1 MSFARLLEVARAEFR
16 FQTRRPLF
24 WVLLV
29 VLGLV
34 AWGLSSGH
42 VRIGSGDSDV
52 GGKKAFI
59 TSQFALGSGL
69 AVTAIL
75 LYGFFLAVAAGMT
88 VIRDDELKVGEILHS
103 TPLTPG
109 EYVWGKFAGVAATFT
124 LLLASDLALRAFFN
138 HVLKS
143 AESSE
148 FIGPFSAW
156 SYIRPALWLAVPT
169 LVFLGGA
176 SFLVGVWTR
185 KPILVFALPT
195 ILLLVCIFFVW
206 SWEPGWLSNAL
217 DELLMLCDPAGMRW
231 LNHTWL
237 KVDRGVDFYNTQ
249 PIGIDSAFGAS
260 RFAFAGLGL
269 ASVWIAARLVAR
281 ELRGA
286 ARVRKA
292 VPATQREPE
301 RAVSAPGA
309 HSLADL
315 RMHASPRGLFAGI
328 TEVARAELR
337 ELRHQPGLYLFVPLI
352 LLQTISIALVRVGA
366 FDTPLLSTPGT
377 LAVDSMNT
385 LSLLLGLLLLFYTVE
400 SLERENARGL
410 ASIYY
415 ATPVRTAAVLF
426 GKALANS
433 LVGVVILVAAWLAC
447 GIVLLVQGKVGMQVT
462 PFLLAWGL
470 CLVPTLIA
478 WNSFVTLLYALGR
491 NRYTTY
497 ALALGV
503 LIFTGWMQTRG
514 HMNWVGN
521 WNLWNA
527 LVWSDMGHFEIGR
540 AALVLNRLFYLS
552 IAVLC
557 IALAVRTF
565 PRRSFDAA
573 LTLQRLQPRAL
584 VRGALRLSPFL
595 IVPLALGILLFR
607 MVDNGFQG
615 DRYDKLGKD
624 YWRKNIATW
633 KDAPKPAIVAAE
645 VDLVLEPARG
655 FLHSKGE
662 YTLFNDTQ
670 KPLERFPVSK
680 GPHYKNVHWTL
691 AGAEYTPEDRAGLE
705 IFTPKPPL
713 APGASIQLGFE
724 LEGTF
729 PEGATKNG
737 GGTSDFVLA
746 SGVVLTSFG
755 PDFVPTI
762 GYSESV
768 GVDDD
773 NKSDPK
779 VWPKDWYEGITRSGF
794 GNNLPQTTK
803 ITIHAPEEYTLNSV
817 GTLTSDTVADG
828 IRTSVWQSD
837 HPVNF
842 FNVVAGKWNV
852 KRGKGT
858 AIYYHPGHEY
868 NVDEMLECLDGARQH
883 YSEWFYPYPWNELK
897 LSEFPGIAG
906 YAQGFPTNITFS
918 ESIGFLTESDPKAHA
933 AFMVTAH
940 ESAHQWW
947 GNILEPGEGPGGDIL
962 SEGMAHFSTILLTGE
977 MRGERERIELCKRFE
992 ERYGDGRQVDAEK
1005 PMIELDGSR
1014 PGDRVVL
1021 YEKGGWSAWMMLQL
1035 VGRANMLRGCQE
1047 FIRKYEKGPDHP
1059 VLQDF
1064 TPAIREFAPDK
1075 LAYDAFVEQWYHQVV
1090 IPEYKL
1096 ENVTREKGS
1105 AGLTWFEHMK
1115 DKLLP
1120 GDSGWEVKLTLHNAG
1135 SATMPVEVCAS
1146 RGERFPDE
1154 KPAAKKQPEAP
1165 SDSNIVA
1172 AAEQSAKKK
1181 DAPEPYRDSRTSI
1194 TLAAGESKEV
1204 VIHCAFEPQLVTVD
1218 PDALVLQLR
1227 RKFALFKF

>member
-1 MSFARLLEVARAEFR
+1 MNLRRFFEVARAEFR

-24 WVLLV
+24 WVLLI
-29 VLGLV
+29 VLGLM
-34 AWGLSSGH
+34 AWGMSTGH
-42 VRIGSGDSDV
+42 MRISSGDSDV

-59 TSQFALGSGL
+59 TSQFALAQGFG
-69 AVTAIL
+69 VQVML
-75 LYGFFLAVAAGMT
+75 LYGFFLAVAAGMGI
-88 VIRDDELKVGEILHS
+88 IRDEELKVGEILHS

-109 EYVWGKFAGVAATFT
+109 EYVWGKFAGVMGAFG
-124 LLLASDLALRAFFN
+124 LLLFSDLALRAFFN
-138 HVLKS
+138 HALVT

-156 SYIRPALWLAVPT
+156 NYARPALVMAVPT
-169 LVFLGGA
+169 LLFMGGVSSLLGA
-176 SFLVGVWTR
+176 WSH

-195 ILLLVCIFFVW
+195 LLLLLCLFFVW
-206 SWEPGWLSNAL
+206 SWEPSWLPVAI
-217 DELLMLCDPAGMRW
+217 DRALMLVDPGGLRW
-231 LNHTWL
+231 LDHTWL
-237 KVDRGVDFYNTQ
+237 KVDRGVEYYNTQ
-249 PIGIDSAFGAS
+249 PLGVDLAFGAS
-260 RFAFAGLGL
+260 RLAFAGFGL
-269 ASVWIAARLVAR
+269 ASVGVAARLVAR

-286 ARVRKA
+286 KRVRAAAPARERELEHA
-292 VPATQREPE
+292 VPA
-301 RAVSAPGA
+301 PGTT
-309 HSLADL
+309 SLADL
-315 RMHASPRGLFAGI
+315 RMHASPRGLVSGI
-328 TEVARAELR
+328 VEVARAELR

-352 LLQTISIALVRVGA
+352 LLQTVSVALVRVGA

-377 LAVDSMNT
+377 LAVGTMNT
-385 LSLLLGLLLLFYTVE
+385 LTLLLGLLLLFYTVE

-415 ATPVRTAAVLF
+415 ATPVRTAAILF

-433 LVGVVILVAAWLAC
+433 LVGVVILAAAWLAC
-447 GIVLLVQGKVGMQVT
+447 WIVLLVQGKVGMQVT
-462 PFLLAWGL
+462 PFLLTWGL

-478 WNSFVTLLYALGR
+478 WNSFVALLYALGR

-514 HMNWVGN
+514 HVNWVGN
-521 WNLWNA
+521 WDLWNA
-527 LVWSDMGHFEIGR
+527 LQWSDMGSFELGR
-540 AALVLNRLFYLS
+540 NALVLNRLLYLS

-557 IALAVRTF
+557 IALAVRVF
-565 PRRSFDAA
+565 PRRSVDTAR
-573 LTLQRLQPRAL
+573 TLQRLRP
-584 VRGALRLSPFL
+584 GALARAALQLAPML
-595 IVPLALGILLFR
+595 LVPLGLGIWLFSI
-607 MVDNGFQG
+607 VDSGFEG
-615 DRYDKLGKD
+615 GRYEKLAKD

-633 KDAPKPAIVAAE
+633 KDAPKPAIVAAD
-645 VDLVLEPARG
+645 VDLVLEPARH
-655 FLHSKGE
+655 FLHTKGE
-662 YTLFNDTQ
+662 YTLFNDTG
-670 KPLERFPVSK
+670 KPLGRFPVTK
-680 GPHYKNVHWTL
+680 GAHYRNLRWTL
-691 AGAEYTPEDRAGLE
+691 EGAEYAPEDRAGLE
-705 IFTPKPPL
+705 IITPPAPL
-713 APGASIQLGFE
+713 APGASLHLGFE
-724 LEGTF
+724 FEGNY

-737 GGTSDFVLA
+737 GGTGNFVLP

-755 PDFVPTI
+755 PEFVPVV
-762 GYSESV
+762 GFVESV

-779 VWPKDWYEGITRSGF
+779 VWPRDWYEGITKSGF

-803 ITIHAPEEYTLNSV
+803 VTIHAPAEYTLNSV
-817 GTLTSDTVADG
+817 GTLASDTVENG
-828 IRTSVWQSD
+828 IRTSVWVSD

-842 FNVVAGKWNV
+842 FNVVAGKWEV

-858 AIYYHPGHEY
+858 AIYYHPGHAY

-883 YSEWFYPYPWNELK
+883 FSEWFYPYPWNELK
-897 LSEFPGIAG
+897 LSEFPGIAS

-918 ESIGFLTESDPKAHA
+918 ESIGFLTESDPKARA

-992 ERYGDGRQVDAEK
+992 EKYGDGRQVDSEK
-1005 PMIELDGSR
+1005 PMVELDGSR

-1021 YEKGGWSAWMMLQL
+1021 YEKGGWAAWMMLDL

-1047 FIRKYEKGPDHP
+1047 FIRRFEKGPDHP

-1064 TPAIREFAPDK
+1064 TQVLREFAPEK
-1075 LAYDAFVEQWYHQVV
+1075 QAYDAFVDEWYQHVV
-1090 IPEYKL
+1090 VPEYKL
-1096 ENVTREKGS
+1096 EDVTR
-1105 AGLTWFEHMK
+1105 AV
-1115 DKLLP
+1115 LP
-1120 GDSGWEVKLTLHNAG
+1120 GDGGWEVKFTLRNAG
-1135 SATMPVEVCAS
+1135 TGSMPVVLCAS

-1154 KPAAKKQPEAP
+1154 QASANNKPVGP
-1165 SDSNIVA
+1165 SDSNVVA
-1172 AAEQSAKKK
+1172 AAEPEQKAQ
-1181 DAPEPYRDSRTSI
+1181 DAPEPYRDARTRV
-1194 TLAAGESKEV
+1194 TLGAGESKEV
-1204 VIHCAFEPQLVTVD
+1204 VLRCGFEPQLVTVD

>member
-1 MSFARLLEVARAEFR
+1 MKLARLSEIARTEFR

-29 VLGLV
+29 VLGLM
-34 AWGLSSGH
+34 AWAMSTGSM
-42 VRIGSGDSDV
+42 RISSGDSDV

-59 TSQFALGSGL
+59 TSQFALTQML
-69 AVTAIL
+69 CVQVML
-75 LYGFFLAVAAGMT
+75 LYGFFVAVAAGMT
-88 VIRDDELKVGEILHS
+88 VIRDEELRVGELLHS

-109 EYVWGKFAGVAATFT
+109 EYVWGKFAGVAATFA
-124 LLLASDLALRAFFN
+124 LVLGLDLALRAFFN

-143 AESSE
+143 PESSE
-148 FIGPFSAW
+148 FIGPFAAW
-156 SYIRPALWLAVPT
+156 NYLRPALLLALPT
-169 LVFLGGA
+169 LLFLGGA
-176 SFLVGVWTR
+176 SFLVGAWSR

-195 ILLLVCIFFVW
+195 ILLLVCLFFVW
-206 SWEPGWLSNAL
+206 NWEPSWLPTRI
-217 DELLMLCDPAGMRW
+217 DEALMLIDPAGLRW
-231 LNHTWL
+231 LDHTWL

-249 PIGIDSAFGAS
+249 PVGIDLAFGAS
-260 RFAFAGLGL
+260 RLAFAGFGL
-269 ASVWIAARLVAR
+269 LSVLVATWLLAR

-286 ARVRKA
+286 ARVRA
-292 VPATQREPE
+292 ARTSLLSEPAHAAP
-301 RAVSAPGA
+301 APGPGG
-309 HSLADL
+309 LADL
-315 RMHASPRGLFAGI
+315 RMRSRPRGLWAGI
-328 TEVARAELR
+328 VEVARAELR

-352 LLQTISIALVRVGA
+352 LLQTVSVALVRVGA

-377 LAVDSMNT
+377 LAVGTLNT
-385 LSLLLGLLLLFYTVE
+385 LTLLLALLLLFYSVE

-410 ASIYY
+410 SSIYY
-415 ATPVRTAAVLF
+415 ATPVRTAAILF

-447 GIVLLVQGKVGMQVT
+447 WIVLLFQGKVGMRIT
-462 PFLLAWGL
+462 PFLCAWGL

-521 WNLWNA
+521 WDLWNS
-527 LVWSDMGHFEIGR
+527 LQWTDMGTFELGR
-540 AALVLNRLFYLS
+540 GALVLNRVFFLS

-584 VRGALRLSPFL
+584 LRSSLRLAPFL
-595 IVPLALGILLFR
+595 LVPLVLGIWLFHI
-607 MVDNGFQG
+607 VDDGFQG
-615 DRYDKLGKD
+615 GRYDKLAKD

-633 KDAPKPAIVAAE
+633 KDAEKPAIVGAV

-655 FLHSKGE
+655 FLHTRGE
-662 YTLFNDTQ
+662 YTLLNDTQ
-670 KPLERFPVSK
+670 RPIERIPLTR
-680 GPHYKNVHWTL
+680 GAHYKNVHWTL
-691 AGAEYTPEDRAGLE
+691 AGVECTPEDRAGLE
-705 IFTPKPPL
+705 IFTPGEPL
-713 APGASIQLGFE
+713 APGASLRLGFE
-724 LEGTF
+724 FEGTY

-737 GGTSDFVLA
+737 GGTGDFVLP

-755 PDFVPTI
+755 TDFVPVV
-762 GYSESV
+762 GYLEGV
-768 GVDDD
+768 GVDED

-779 VWPKDWYEGITRSGF
+779 VWRKDWYEGITKSGF
-794 GNNLPQTTK
+794 GNNLPQTTRL
-803 ITIHAPEEYTLNSV
+803 TIHAPAEYTLNSV
-817 GTLTSDTVADG
+817 GTLTSDTVENG
-828 IRTSVWQSD
+828 TRTSVWESD

-852 KRGKGT
+852 KRGQGT

-868 NVDEMLECLDGARQH
+868 NVDEMLECLDGAREH
-883 YSEWFYPYPWNELK
+883 YSEWFYPYPWKELK
-897 LSEFPGIAG
+897 LSEFPGIAS

-918 ESIGFLTESDPKAHA
+918 ESIGFLTESDPKARA

-947 GNILEPGEGPGGDIL
+947 GNILEPGEGPGGNIL

-992 ERYGDGRQVDAEK
+992 EKYGDNRQIDSEK

-1014 PGDRVVL
+1014 PGDNVVL
-1021 YEKGGWSAWMMLQL
+1021 YEKGGWVAWMMLHQ

-1047 FIRKYEKGPDHP
+1047 FIRKFEHGPDHP

-1064 TPAIREFAPDK
+1064 TPVVREFATDK
-1075 LAYDAFVEQWYHQVV
+1075 PAYDAFVEQWFRHVV
-1090 IPEYKL
+1090 VPEYKL
-1096 ENVTREKGS
+1096 ENVVRTQ
-1105 AGLTWFEHMK
+1105 
-1115 DKLLP
+1115 LP
-1120 GDSGWEVKLTLHNAG
+1120 ADGGWDVKLTLRNTG
-1135 SATMPVEVCAS
+1135 TGTMPVEVCAS
-1146 RGERFPDE
+1146 RGERFPSG
-1154 KPAAKKQPEAP
+1154 KSSAP
-1165 SDSNIVA
+1165 SDASIVSA
-1172 AAEQSAKKK
+1172 AAGE
-1181 DAPEPYRDSRTSI
+1181 EPYRETRTSV
-1194 TLAAGESKEV
+1194 TLAAGESQELV
-1204 VIHCAFEPQLVTVD
+1204 LHSDFEPQLVTVD